1 MNLVIFHRSGSH
13 WVFAALV
20 VGIAAAAVEL
30 CYLFHI
36 RPFQADLG
44 IQLGGGLLLGWLIL
58 VLVAFERK
66 AHRAWLTLLPA
77 PAALIGPGLLVLL
90 LVGCSWNTAS
100 CP

>member
-1 MNLVIFHRSGSH
+1 MNLSPVHRSGGH

-44 IQLGGGLLLGWLIL
+44 IQVSGGLLLGWFIL
-58 VLVAFERK
+58 VLVAFGRK
-66 AHRAWLTLLPA
+66 ARGAWFTLLPA
-77 PAALIGPGLLVLL
+77 PVALIGPGLLALL
-90 LVGCSWNTAS
+90 AAGCSLNAAS